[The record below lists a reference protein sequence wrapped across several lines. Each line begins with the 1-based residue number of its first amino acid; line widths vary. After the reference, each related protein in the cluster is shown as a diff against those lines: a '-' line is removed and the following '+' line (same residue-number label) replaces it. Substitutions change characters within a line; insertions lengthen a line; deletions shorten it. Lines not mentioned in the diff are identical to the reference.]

1 MKAVADTSVL
11 IALGAAGRLDLL
23 HKMWDVI
30 FIPRAVL
37 EEVQPEMAGYAAVRD
52 AMEQGWLK
60 VVKTQAS
67 GLLPVWMGIGE
78 TECLAL
84 ARQIASDVV
93 LMDEIRG
100 RKIILSH
107 GFRVGSVGIVC
118 KALEMGILDKSD
130 LANILSVWS
139 KINFR
144 MGDNL
149 IAFLKQSF

>member
-1 MKAVADTSVL
+1 
-11 IALGAAGRLDLL
+11 
-23 HKMWDVI
+23 
-30 FIPRAVL
+30 
-37 EEVQPEMAGYAAVRD
+37 
-52 AMEQGWLK
+52 
-60 VVKTQAS
+60 
-67 GLLPVWMGIGE
+67 MGTGE

-107 GFRVGSVGIVC
+107 GFLVVGSVGIVC
-118 KALEMGILDKSD
+118 KALEMGILDNSD
-130 LANILSVWS
+130 LANILSVWR

>member
-1 MKAVADTSVL
+1 
-11 IALGAAGRLDLL
+11 
-23 HKMWDVI
+23 
-30 FIPRAVL
+30 
-37 EEVQPEMAGYAAVRD
+37 
-52 AMEQGWLK
+52 
-60 VVKTQAS
+60 
-67 GLLPVWMGIGE
+67 MGIGE

-84 ARQIASDVV
+84 ARQVASDVV

-107 GFRVGSVGIVC
+107 GFRVVGSVGIVC
-118 KALEMGILDKSD
+118 KALETGILDKSD